1 MFTVI
6 KVKAIISKF
15 KNNTKKREEYGEKD
29 NRDWIRMKKYF

>member
-1 MFTVI
+1 MFTII

-29 NRDWIRMKKYF
+29 NRD